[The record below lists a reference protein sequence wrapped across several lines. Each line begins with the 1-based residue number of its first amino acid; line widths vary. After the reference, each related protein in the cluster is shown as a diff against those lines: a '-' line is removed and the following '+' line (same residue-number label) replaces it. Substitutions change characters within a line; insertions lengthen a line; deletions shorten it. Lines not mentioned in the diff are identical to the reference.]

1 MYSLHDT
8 RSSVAN
14 IFPFSDQ
21 PDAGGEFERENPRP
35 ALKHSHTRPDV
46 PLLSAW
52 KHGYEKKKIT
62 PGVPKGSRT
71 LVLVSSGC
79 VHRPVE
85 E

>member
-52 KHGYEKKKIT
+52 KHGYEEEKDHA
-62 PGVPKGSRT
+62 GSTKRVT
-71 LVLVSSGC
+71 HFGIGILRVRSST
-79 VHRPVE
+79 R
-85 E
+85 